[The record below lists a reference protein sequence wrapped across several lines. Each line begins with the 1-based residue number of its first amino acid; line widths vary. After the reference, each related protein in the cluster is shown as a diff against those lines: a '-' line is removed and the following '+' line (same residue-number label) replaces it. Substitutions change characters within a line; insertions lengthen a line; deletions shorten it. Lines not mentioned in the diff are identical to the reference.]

1 MSAESVGANEYPDTV
16 GVAEQSPYGELAEKN
31 HILASFR
38 PYIPASIRLRELTA
52 LPLIIGTLLGMVFGA
67 SSLYLVLK
75 VGLTVSA
82 SIPVAVISI
91 TVFRLLS
98 KVGLRDATILENNIV
113 QTAGSAGESI
123 AFGVGVTM
131 PAIMILGFDLEFTRV
146 MLVAM
151 LGGLLGILMMIPL
164 RRALIVAQHG
174 YLKYPEGTAC
184 AEVLKAGA
192 SDESRAAA
200 AKGSL
205 EHARAAEEAPQTG
218 AQTIF
223 AGLGVGFLYQVL
235 MAAFKGWKDTP
246 EKVFGAPFKAGSIS
260 AEISPALLG
269 VGYIIGPRIASIMC
283 AGGVLA
289 YLVLIPAI
297 KFFGE
302 GMTTVLPPGTVPIA
316 EMGPSEIRGA
326 YVLYIGAGA
335 VAAGGIISLFRS
347 LPTIWSGL
355 KGGLAD
361 LRGGQAAVVNAPRTD
376 QDLSM
381 KFVVAGIIALIGMI
395 MAFPQL
401 GLQVHIYAAF
411 LGAILIIA
419 FGFLFVTVSSRLT
432 GEIGSSSNPISGMTV
447 ATLLLTCLVFL
458 IIGWTGPAYYITA
471 LSIGGIVCIASSNGG
486 TTSQDLKTG
495 FLVGSTPKYQQ
506 IAILVGAAASALV
519 LGPILL
525 TLNDSATVYVPRVT
539 FEPATKAVMVDP
551 TTARTLPAFTDQIK
565 PATPGEYRLL
575 KNEAGAPTVAGLD
588 PGEYLVDGSGKVVYK
603 VQENFPAT
611 LKVDPAQTGAPE
623 KLKGPQASADANA
636 YRSWNKTDTTGGP
649 AGRYL
654 VNNQG
659 VPVYLADPGIN
670 GIHKVRPDGSEVT
683 KYDAPK
689 ATLMSYII
697 KGILNRQLPWGL
709 VLLGV
714 MIAIVLEMSGIPSLA
729 FAVGVYLPLSS
740 SSPIFLGGMIRWL
753 VDRYLR
759 KKLKHKK
766 LTEDQLV
773 AETDKSPGVLMSSG
787 YIAGGALA
795 AIVIAILQGVDN
807 PSLARFNKSIADWAT
822 KNNPLFGGPNADL
835 LSMIPFV
842 VLMLLLY
849 LVGREVLLRNTSS
862 AAKPR

>member
-1 MSAESVGANEYPDTV
+1 MPSERIDAVDAAAAVEFPDRI
-16 GVAEQSPYGELAEKN
+16 GFKPDNPYLE
-31 HILASFR
+31 SFR
-38 PYIPASIRLRELTA
+38 PYIPPEVRLRELTPI
-52 LPLIIGTLLGMVFGA
+52 PLIMGTLLGMVFGA

-91 TVFRLLS
+91 TLFRLFS

-131 PAIMILGFDLEFTRV
+131 PAIMILGMDLEITRV
-146 MLVAM
+146 MLVAL

-192 SDESRAAA
+192 SDESRQAA
-200 AKGSL
+200 AKGSSQ
-205 EHARAAEEAPQTG
+205 HAGAVDEAEGTG
-218 AQTIF
+218 AKTIF

-235 MAAFKGWKDTP
+235 MTGFKGWKDTP
-246 EKVFGAPFKAGSIS
+246 EKIFGAPFKAGSIS

-297 KFFGE
+297 KFFGS
-302 GMTTVLPPGTVPIA
+302 GMTGALPPGTVPIS
-316 EMGPSEIRGA
+316 EMSPGQIRGA

-347 LPTIWSGL
+347 LPTIWHGL

-361 LRGGQAAVVNAPRTD
+361 LRGGQAAAANTPRTD

-381 KFVVAGIIALIGMI
+381 KFVVCGIIALVGMI

-401 GLQVHIYAAF
+401 GLQVNIFVAF
-411 LGAILIIA
+411 LGALLIVA

-447 ATLLLTCLVFL
+447 ATLLLTCLIFL
-458 IIGWTGPAYYITA
+458 LLGWTGPNYYITA

-506 IAILVGAAASALV
+506 IAILIGAFASALV

-525 TLNDSATVYVPRVT
+525 LLNDSATVYVPRLS
-539 FEPATKAVMVDP
+539 FEAATKNVMVDP
-551 TTARTLPAFTDQIK
+551 GRASSLPAFTDQIK
-565 PATPGEYRLL
+565 PNVPGNYRIL
-575 KNEAGAPTVAGLD
+575 KNEAGATAVAGLD
-588 PGEYLVDGSGKVVYK
+588 PGEYLVDGNGKVVYK
-603 VQENFPAT
+603 VEENFPPT
-611 LKVDPAQTGAPE
+611 LKVNPAQAGAPE
-623 KLKGPQASADANA
+623 KLKGPQANSDPGL
-636 YRSWNKTDTTGGP
+636 YRSFHKTDTEGGP

-654 VNNQG
+654 VNDQG

-670 GIHKVRPDGSEVT
+670 GIHKTRPDGSQVT

-740 SSPIFLGGMIRWL
+740 SSPIFIGGMIRWL
-753 VDRYLR
+753 VDKYLR
-759 KKLKHKK
+759 NKLKHKNF
-766 LTEDQLV
+766 TEDQLV
-773 AETDKSPGVLMSSG
+773 AETDKSPGVLMASG

-795 AIVIAILQGVDN
+795 AIVIAILQGV
-807 PSLARFNKSIADWAT
+807 PKQGLANFNKAIEDWSTAR
-822 KNNPLFGGPNADL
+822 NPLFGGGNADM
-835 LSMIPFV
+835 LSMIPFL

-849 LVGREVLLRNTSS
+849 LVGREVILRTRS
-862 AAKPR
+862 AGKAD

>member
-1 MSAESVGANEYPDTV
+1 MSSESIPANEYPDRIGFV
-16 GVAEQSPYGELAEKN
+16 PDNPYLATFK
-31 HILASFR
+31 
-38 PYIPASIRLRELTA
+38 PYIPAGVRLPELTA

-91 TVFRLLS
+91 TLFRLFS
-98 KVGLRDATILENNIV
+98 KFGLRDATILENNIV
-113 QTAGSAGESI
+113 QAAVSAGESI

-131 PAIMILGFDLEFTRV
+131 PAIMILGMDLEFTRV

-200 AKGSL
+200 AKGGTIQD
-205 EHARAAEEAPQTG
+205 AESSQMG
-218 AQTIF
+218 AKTIF

-235 MAAFKGWKDTP
+235 MGAFKGWKDTP

-302 GMTTVLPPGTVPIA
+302 GMPVAVPPGTVPIS
-316 EMGPSEIRGA
+316 EMGPGAIRGA

-347 LPTIWSGL
+347 LPTIWHGL

-361 LRGGQAAVVNAPRTD
+361 LRGGPGATANAPRTD
-376 QDLSM
+376 QDMSM
-381 KFVVAGIIALIGMI
+381 KIVIGGILVLMAMI
-395 MAFPQL
+395 MGFPQL
-401 GLQVHIYAAF
+401 GLQVNIFVAF

-447 ATLLLTCLVFL
+447 ATLLLTCLIFL
-458 IIGWTGPAYYITA
+458 LLRWTGPNYYVTA

-495 FLVGSTPKYQQ
+495 FLVGSTPRLQQ
-506 IAILVGAAASALV
+506 IAILVGAFASALI

-525 TLNDSATVYVPRVT
+525 VLNDSATVYVPRVS
-539 FEPATKAVMVDP
+539 FEPSTKAVAVDP
-551 TTARTLPAFTDQIK
+551 GKVAALPTFNDKIK
-565 PATPGEYRLL
+565 PSTPGDYRIL
-575 KNEAGAPTVAGLD
+575 KNEAGASAVAGLE
-588 PGEYLVDGSGKVVYK
+588 PGEYLIDG
-603 VQENFPAT
+603 
-611 LKVDPAQTGAPE
+611 
-623 KLKGPQASADANA
+623 
-636 YRSWNKTDTTGGP
+636 
-649 AGRYL
+649 
-654 VNNQG
+654 
-659 VPVYLADPGIN
+659 
-670 GIHKVRPDGSEVT
+670 
-683 KYDAPK
+683 
-689 ATLMSYII
+689 
-697 KGILNRQLPWGL
+697 
-709 VLLGV
+709 
-714 MIAIVLEMSGIPSLA
+714 
-729 FAVGVYLPLSS
+729 
-740 SSPIFLGGMIRWL
+740 
-753 VDRYLR
+753 
-759 KKLKHKK
+759 
-766 LTEDQLV
+766 
-773 AETDKSPGVLMSSG
+773 
-787 YIAGGALA
+787 
-795 AIVIAILQGVDN
+795 
-807 PSLARFNKSIADWAT
+807 
-822 KNNPLFGGPNADL
+822 
-835 LSMIPFV
+835 
-842 VLMLLLY
+842 
-849 LVGREVLLRNTSS
+849 
-862 AAKPR
+862 

>member
-1 MSAESVGANEYPDTV
+1 MSSESVGANEHSSLESTN
-16 GVAEQSPYGELAEKN
+16 PYLAT
-31 HILASFR
+31 FR
-38 PYIPASIRLRELTA
+38 PYIPASVILPELTP

-91 TVFRLLS
+91 TIFRLFS
-98 KVGLRDATILENNIV
+98 KFGLRDATILENNIV

-131 PAIMILGFDLEFTRV
+131 PAIMILGLDLEFTRV

-192 SDESRAAA
+192 SAESRAAA
-200 AKGSL
+200 AKG
-205 EHARAAEEAPQTG
+205 AEGHEGVVDEGESTG
-218 AQTIF
+218 AKTIF
-223 AGLGVGFLYQVL
+223 AGLGVGYLYQVL
-235 MAAFKGWKDTP
+235 MAGFKGWKDTP

-302 GMTTVLPPGTVPIA
+302 GATSVVPPGTVPIS
-316 EMGPSEIRGA
+316 EMSPGQIRGA

-361 LRGGQAAVVNAPRTD
+361 LRGGQSATANAPRTD

-381 KFVVAGIIALIGMI
+381 KFVIGGIIAMLGLIMI
-395 MAFPQL
+395 FPQL
-401 GLQVHIYAAF
+401 NLRWNI
-411 LGAILIIA
+411 LGAILIVA

-447 ATLLLTCLVFL
+447 ATLLLTCLIFL
-458 IIGWTGPAYYITA
+458 LIHWTGPPYYITA

-495 FLVGSTPKYQQ
+495 FLIGSTPRLQQ
-506 IAILVGAAASALV
+506 IAILVGAFASALV

-525 TLNDSATVYVPRVT
+525 LLNDSATVYVPRLS
-539 FEPATKAVMVDP
+539 FEAATQSVMLDPGKAGS
-551 TTARTLPAFTDQIK
+551 LPAFSDQIK
-565 PATPGEYRLL
+565 PSAPGNYRIL
-575 KNEAGAPTVAGLD
+575 KNEAGASAVAGLD
-588 PGEYLVDGSGKVVYK
+588 PGQYLVDSSGKVAYK
-603 VQENFPAT
+603 VAENFPAT
-611 LKVDPAQTGAPE
+611 LKTDPANGGAAE
-623 KLKGPQASADANA
+623 KLKGPQANSDSGL
-636 YRSWNKTDTTGGP
+636 YHPWHKTDTAGGP

-654 VNNQG
+654 LNDQG

-670 GIHKVRPDGSEVT
+670 GIHKVRPDGSAVT

-740 SSPIFLGGMIRWL
+740 SSPIFIGGLIRWG

-759 KKLKHKK
+759 NKLKHKK
-766 LTEDQLV
+766 LTEDQLI
-773 AETDKSPGVLMSSG
+773 AETDKSPGVLMASG

-795 AIVIAILQGVDN
+795 AIVIAILQGV
-807 PSLARFNKSIADWAT
+807 PRQGLANFNRSVEEWAT
-822 KNNPLFGGPNADL
+822 KHNPMFGGENGDFW
-835 LSMIPFV
+835 SMVPFLI
-842 VLMLLLY
+842 LMLLLY
-849 LVGREVLLRNTSS
+849 LVGREVLLKSNNNGAER
-862 AAKPR
+862 